1 VIRKFLI
8 LATGVLIGGLCF
20 GATALIQVGKDGRA
34 IALPIASPDVVT
46 STAPTPV
53 VVTPPPVVPP
63 TAQSSTDIGTLPAA
77 WPNGYVYYTLP
88 GGIKFTTPWSAGIA
102 AEGYDFIGHES
113 ITQGY
118 LPVAQW
124 WKITGVFGGGIN
136 GKGEGSPMGGGIVD
150 LATIPISTLADFHM
164 AVTGGYN
171 LNAKHALAVISAS
184 VQFLK

>member
-1 VIRKFLI
+1 MIKKLLFL
-8 LATGVLIGGLCF
+8 AVGVLIGGLCF
-20 GATALIQVGKDGRA
+20 GATALIQLGPDGRPL
-34 IALPIASPDVVT
+34 ALPIPSDINS
-46 STAPTPV
+46 STPTPV

-88 GGIKFTTPWSAGIA
+88 GGINFTTPWSAAIA
-102 AEGYDFIGHES
+102 AEGYDFVGHES

-118 LPVAQW
+118 LPLAQW
-124 WKITGVFGGGIN
+124 KKVTGVIGGGIN
-136 GKGEGSPMGGGIVD
+136 GKGEGSPMGGGIID
-150 LATIPISTLADFHM
+150 LATIPLSTLADFHM

-171 LNAKHALAVISAS
+171 LNEKHALAVISAS